1 MLAAANQVMPN
12 PQDVAFLLSAL
23 VVFVFGILPVI
34 SILGGIALDRLV
46 GRVVPIVNP
55 ITAALL
61 LGVFVAAAGLLVVIG
76 PNFPNSVG
84 GFVAALLV
92 SLAVPLAIALVI
104 VVVFWR
110 RLRGD
115 AARLRDAET
124 FTVQGEDTRTRQ
136 KNLRRR

>member
-1 MLAAANQVMPN
+1 MTEANQVMPN
-12 PQDVAFLLSAL
+12 PQDIALLLSAL
-23 VVFVFGILPVI
+23 VVFVFGILPII

-61 LGVFVAAAGLLVVIG
+61 LGVFVAAAGLLVMIG
-76 PNFPNSVG
+76 PSFPNTVG

-104 VVVFWR
+104 VIVFWR

-124 FTVQGEDTRTRQ
+124 FTVLGEDTRTRQ